1 MESLSKRKRN
11 PLCFIEVVDVPLGT
25 QPDEIERK
33 VEDSYAC
40 IQDACEEGKFVPLST
55 QQSVH
60 TYSRETIG
68 ETGSKIIQEHLVFVI
83 TAHIISHEE
92 LGKRQRLQQLGGPNG
107 SQRG

>member
-1 MESLSKRKRN
+1 MEILSKRKRD
-11 PLCFIEVVDVPLGT
+11 PLCFIEVIDVPLGIR
-25 QPDEIERK
+25 PDIIEER
-33 VEDSYAC
+33 VEEAYAV
-40 IQDACEEGKFVPLST
+40 IQTACEEGEFVPLST

-68 ETGSKIIQEHLVFVI
+68 EAGAKIIQEHIVFVI

>member
-1 MESLSKRKRN
+1 MESVKKKRD
-11 PLCFIEVVDVPLGT
+11 PLCFVEVADVLLGANPADIEE
-25 QPDEIERK
+25 Q
-33 VEDSYAC
+33 VEAAYAV
-40 IQDACEEGKFVPLST
+40 IQDACDDGKYIPLST

-60 TYSRETIG
+60 TYSREAIG
-68 ETGSKIIQEHLVFVI
+68 ETGSKIIQQHLVFVI

>member
-1 MESLSKRKRN
+1 MEMIGKRKKD

-25 QPDEIERK
+25 PPDEIEQK
-33 VEDSYAC
+33 VEESYAS
-40 IQDACEEGKFVPLST
+40 IQDACEEGKYIPLST

-68 ETGSKIIQEHLVFVI
+68 ESGSKVIKEHIVFVI

-92 LGKRQRLQQLGGPNG
+92 LSKRQRMQQLGGPNG
-107 SQRG
+107 GPRG